1 MKILDRYLLRQFV
14 QTFLICFLSLAGLY
28 IVIDAFSNMDE
39 FVRYAKEHGSLLKL
53 LGEFY
58 GYRAIFFFDRTS
70 GVLALVA
77 AMFTVTWL
85 QQSNELTAI
94 SAAGVPTRRIIV
106 PVILAAASISLVAAL
121 GRESVIPAI
130 RGELGRSPKNLGGEI
145 AQELKPRYDNETDI
159 LFRGRDTVAKNH
171 QVRKPNLLLPP
182 GLDRL
187 GRQLMAQD
195 AYYKPPTKERP
206 GGYLLDHVTA
216 PLGMDHEDSLLLGK
230 RPIVITPQ
238 DADWL
243 KKDQCF
249 VVSEVSFEQLTGGS
263 QWRQFS
269 STADLIRG
277 IHNPSLDFGADVRVA
292 IHARI
297 VQPLLDINLLLLG
310 IPLVIGREN
319 RNVFLAIGLCV
330 IVVSVFMLVVLA
342 CQYLGAIYLLPP
354 AMAAWLPLMIFIP
367 LAAWLSDVFWI

>member
-94 SAAGVPTRRIIV
+94 SAAGVPTRRIIG